1 MHILAAI
8 GATLGV
14 ALFFLWRMQQASNAV
29 RDVADAAGEVHSLF
43 RRWSWRR
50 KANVSPLD
58 LVEDPREAA
67 TAMMV
72 IVAQTDGA
80 LTGKECAVIQAQ
92 ISEHFGATS
101 RQADELLARG
111 RWLVQHSVDA
121 SEVFR
126 RLAPSIRKSCSAG
139 EREDL
144 IAMLKAVATAEGPLD
159 AHLQNDIANLRQHLK
174 E

>member
-8 GATLGV
+8 GAALGV
-14 ALFFLWRMQQASNAV
+14 GLFFLWRMQQASNAV
-29 RDVADAAGEVHSLF
+29 RDVANAAGEVHGLF

-50 KANVSPLD
+50 RANVNPLD
-58 LVEDPREAA
+58 LVDDPREAA

-80 LTGKECAVIQAQ
+80 LTGKERGVILAQ
-92 ISEHFGATS
+92 VSEHFGATS
-101 RQADELLARG
+101 RQGEELLARG
-111 RWLVQHSVDA
+111 RWLVQHSVDVG
-121 SEVFR
+121 EVFR
-126 RLAPSIRKSCSAG
+126 RLAPSIRKFCGAK

-144 IAMLKAVATAEGPLD
+144 IAMLNAVATADGTIDE
-159 AHLQNDIANLRQHLK
+159 HLQNDIAILRQHLK

>member
-1 MHILAAI
+1 MHILSALGAAI
-8 GATLGV
+8 GV

-29 RDVADAAGEVHSLF
+29 RDVASAAGEVQGLF

-50 KANVSPLD
+50 RANVNPLD
-58 LVEDPREAA
+58 MVDDPREAA

-72 IVAQTDGA
+72 VVAQTDGA
-80 LTGKECAVIQAQ
+80 LTGKERGTIMALV
-92 ISEHFGATS
+92 SEHFGATS
-101 RQADELLARG
+101 RQAEELLARG
-111 RWLVQHSVDA
+111 RWLVQNSVDA

-126 RLAPSIRKSCSAG
+126 RLAPSIRKSCNSS

-144 IAMLKAVATAEGPLD
+144 IAMLKTVASAEGPLD
-159 AHLQNDIANLRQHLK
+159 AHLQNDIAILRQHLK

>member
-8 GATLGV
+8 GAALGV
-14 ALFFLWRMQQASNAV
+14 ALFVLWRMQQASNAV
-29 RDVADAAGEVHSLF
+29 RDVADAAGEVRSLF

-50 KANVSPLD
+50 KANVNPLD

-67 TAMMV
+67 TVMMV

-80 LTGKECAVIQAQ
+80 LTDKERAVIQAQ

-101 RQADELLARG
+101 RQADELMARG

-126 RLAPSIRKSCSAG
+126 RLAPSIRKSCSVS

-144 IAMLKAVATAEGPLD
+144 IGMLKAVAAAEGPID
-159 AHLQNDIANLRQHLK
+159 EPLQKDIANLRQHLK

>member
-8 GATLGV
+8 GAALGV
-14 ALFFLWRMQQASNAV
+14 ALFVLWRMQQASNAV

-72 IVAQTDGA
+72 IAAQTDGA
-80 LTGKECAVIQAQ
+80 LTDKERGVIQAQ

-101 RQADELLARG
+101 RQAEELMARG
-111 RWLVQHSVDA
+111 RWLVKQSVDA

-126 RLAPSIRKSCSAG
+126 RLAPSIRKSCSVS

-144 IAMLKAVATAEGPLD
+144 IGMLKTVATAEGIID
-159 AHLQNDIANLRQHLK
+159 EHVQKDIANLRQHLK

>member
-1 MHILAAI
+1 MHILSALGAAI
-8 GATLGV
+8 GV
-14 ALFFLWRMQQASNAV
+14 ALFFLWRMQQASTAV
-29 RDVADAAGEVHSLF
+29 RDVANAAGEVHGLF

-50 KANVSPLD
+50 RANVNPLD

-80 LTGKECAVIQAQ
+80 LTGKERGVILAQ
-92 ISEHFGATS
+92 VSEHFGATS
-101 RQADELLARG
+101 RQGEELLARG
-111 RWLVQHSVDA
+111 RWLVQHSVDVG
-121 SEVFR
+121 EVFR
-126 RLAPSIRKSCSAG
+126 RLAPSIRKSCSVS

-144 IAMLKAVATAEGPLD
+144 IAMLKVVAVAEGPLD
-159 AHLQNDIANLRQHLK
+159 AHLQNDIAILRQHLK

>member
-1 MHILAAI
+1 MHIFAAI
-8 GATLGV
+8 GAALGI
-14 ALFFLWRMQQASNAV
+14 ALFVLWRMQQASNAV
-29 RDVADAAGEVHSLF
+29 RDVADAAGEVHGLF

-50 KANVSPLD
+50 KANVHPLD

-80 LTGKECAVIQAQ
+80 LTDKERGAILAQ
-92 ISEHFGATS
+92 VSEHFGATS

-111 RWLVQHSVDA
+111 RWLVQQSVDA
-121 SEVFR
+121 TEVFR
-126 RLAPSIRKSCSAG
+126 RLAPSIRKSCSAS

-144 IAMLKAVATAEGPLD
+144 IAMLKAVATAEGRID
-159 AHLQNDIANLRQHLK
+159 EHLQKDIANLRQHLK

>member
-8 GATLGV
+8 GAALGV
-14 ALFFLWRMQQASNAV
+14 ALFVLWRMQQASHAV
-29 RDVADAAGEVHSLF
+29 RDVANAADEVHGFF

-50 KANVSPLD
+50 KANVNPLD

-72 IVAQTDGA
+72 MVAQADGA
-80 LTGKECAVIQAQ
+80 LTDKERLAILQQ

-101 RQADELLARG
+101 KQGDELIARG

-126 RLAPSIRKSCSAG
+126 RLAPSIRKACSVS

-144 IAMLKAVATAEGPLD
+144 IVMLKAVATAEGPLD
-159 AHLQNDIANLRQHLK
+159 EHLHRDITNLRQYLK